1 MNHPSTSSL
10 PVGITGTGLYA
21 PGAPIASDELKRLT
35 GVEFDQERLEERTGI
50 RARHIARLRGIDETT
65 ADFAEKAARR
75 ALAAAG
81 VDPLEVDLIIVGTDT
96 PEYVS
101 PATAIL
107 VQGRLQGGQRGT
119 RSFDV
124 GASCAGFVTAFDAAA
139 RILASDPAVRH
150 TLAIGVYNMP
160 AHLRPG
166 DGFGWSIFADGAGA
180 VVLSKRENSP
190 GYLASRFVTDGTQWN
205 FVGVYAGG
213 TRRPV
218 TRAVLDS
225 SAWGLELLQKLP
237 GDRNVKLWPPLVRE
251 LAEAAG
257 LRVADIDHLF
267 FTQINR
273 SVIVEV
279 MGLLGLPLEKTT
291 MVMDRYGYT
300 GSACIPMALCEAVAA
315 GRIRR
320 GDTVAL
326 VASGAGLAVAA
337 ALFVF

>member
-1 MNHPSTSSL
+1 
-10 PVGITGTGLYA
+10 
-21 PGAPIASDELKRLT
+21 
-35 GVEFDQERLEERTGI
+35 
-50 RARHIARLRGIDETT
+50 
-65 ADFAEKAARR
+65 
-75 ALAAAG
+75 
-81 VDPLEVDLIIVGTDT
+81 
-96 PEYVS
+96 
-101 PATAIL
+101 
-107 VQGRLQGGQRGT
+107 
-119 RSFDV
+119 
-124 GASCAGFVTAFDAAA
+124 
-139 RILASDPAVRH
+139 
-150 TLAIGVYNMP
+150 
-160 AHLRPG
+160 
-166 DGFGWSIFADGAGA
+166 
-180 VVLSKRENSP
+180 
-190 GYLASRFVTDGTQWN
+190 
-205 FVGVYAGG
+205 
-213 TRRPV
+213 
-218 TRAVLDS
+218 
-225 SAWGLELLQKLP
+225 
-237 GDRNVKLWPPLVRE
+237 VKLWPPLVRE